1 MSVRAIRVLPDPV
14 LRQKAKKVSKID
26 ESVQQLIDDMI
37 ETMRAASGVGLAATQ
52 IGVPLKIAVIE
63 IPAEEVIVLVNPE
76 IIKKEGERTIGEAC
90 LSVPG
95 YQGEIKRSVRVKVK
109 ARDRQGRNIRIKGEE
124 LLAQALEHEIDH
136 LNGILYI
143 DRVEEPDKLHK
154 VEPESE
160 SRRALVIPQLSYPCH
175 SISTTNLPVNPSN
188 STL

>member
-1 MSVRAIRVLPDPV
+1 MSVRVIRVLPDPV

-26 ESVQQLIDDMI
+26 ESVRQIIDDMI

-76 IIKKEGERTIGEAC
+76 IIKKEGERTIVEAC

-95 YQGEIKRSVRVKVK
+95 YHGEIKRSVCVKVK
-109 ARDRQGRNIRIKGEE
+109 ARDKQGRHIRVKGDE

-143 DRVEEPDKLHK
+143 DRVEEPDKLYK
-154 VEPESE
+154 VGPESQQE
-160 SRRALVIPQLSYPCH
+160 GL
-175 SISTTNLPVNPSN
+175 
-188 STL
+188 

>member
-26 ESVQQLIDDMI
+26 KSVQQLIDDMI

-76 IIKKEGERTIGEAC
+76 IIKKEGERTLGEAC

-95 YQGEIKRSVRVKVK
+95 YQGEIKRSVCVKVK
-109 ARDRQGRNIRIKGEE
+109 ARDRQGHNIRIKGAE

-154 VEPESE
+154 VEPETGQE
-160 SRRALVIPQLSYPCH
+160 EL
-175 SISTTNLPVNPSN
+175 
-188 STL
+188 

>member
-1 MSVRAIRVLPDPV
+1 MSVRAIRVLPNPV

-26 ESVQQLIDDMI
+26 ESVQRLIDDMI
-37 ETMRAASGVGLAATQ
+37 ETMRAASGVGLAANQ

-63 IPAEEVIVLVNPE
+63 IPGDEVIVLVNPE
-76 IIKKEGERTIGEAC
+76 IIKREGERTIGEAC

-124 LLAQALEHEIDH
+124 FLAQALEHEIDH

-143 DRVEEPDKLHK
+143 DRVQEPDKLK
-154 VEPESE
+154 KLEPESGQE
-160 SRRALVIPQLSYPCH
+160 GL
-175 SISTTNLPVNPSN
+175 
-188 STL
+188 

>member
-1 MSVRAIRVLPDPV
+1 MSVRAIRVLPNPV

-37 ETMRAASGVGLAATQ
+37 ETMRSASGVGLAATQ

-109 ARDRQGRNIRIKGEE
+109 ARDRQGRSIRIKGEE

-154 VEPESE
+154 LGPESE
-160 SRRALVIPQLSYPCH
+160 QEGL
-175 SISTTNLPVNPSN
+175 
-188 STL
+188 

>member
-26 ESVQQLIDDMI
+26 ESVRQLIDDMI
-37 ETMRAASGVGLAATQ
+37 ETMRSASGVGLAATQ

-76 IIKKEGERTIGEAC
+76 IIKKEGERIIGEAC

-95 YQGEIKRSVRVKVK
+95 YQGQIKRSVRVKVK
-109 ARDRQGRNIRIKGEE
+109 ARDRQGRSIRIKGEE

-154 VEPESE
+154 LEPESKQE
-160 SRRALVIPQLSYPCH
+160 GL
-175 SISTTNLPVNPSN
+175 
-188 STL
+188 